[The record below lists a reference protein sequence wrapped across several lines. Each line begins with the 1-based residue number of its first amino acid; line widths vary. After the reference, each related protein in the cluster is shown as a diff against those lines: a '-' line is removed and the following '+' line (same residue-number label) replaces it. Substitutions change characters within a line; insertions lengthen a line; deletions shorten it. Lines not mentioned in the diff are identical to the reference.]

1 MYRIWV
7 QAYVGSTLV
16 GAAVSSKEYKR
27 KGNAEVA
34 AKRRW
39 RPQSVDCFHVT
50 YKWVVAEANPW
61 ADNKPA

>member
-16 GAAVSSKEYKR
+16 GAAVSEKEYKR
-27 KGNAEVA
+27 KGNAEVV

-39 RPQSVDCFHVT
+39 RPRSVDCFHVT
-50 YKWVVAEANPW
+50 YKWVVAETNPW
-61 ADNKPA
+61 LS